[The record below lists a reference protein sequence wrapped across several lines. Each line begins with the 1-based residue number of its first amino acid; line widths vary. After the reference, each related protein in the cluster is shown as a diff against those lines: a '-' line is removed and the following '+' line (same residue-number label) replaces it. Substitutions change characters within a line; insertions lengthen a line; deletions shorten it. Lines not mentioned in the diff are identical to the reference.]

1 MTGRVVV
8 FFMYFHTKL
17 QVGFRAF
24 KKMLPDIKK
33 EIGAA
38 RAGGESRPPP
48 ENVSQ

>member
-8 FFMYFHTKL
+8 FLVYFHTKL

-33 EIGAA
+33 RNRSG
-38 RAGGESRPPP
+38 AGGG
-48 ENVSQ
+48 ENRLPS